1 MKNQRE
7 THALRLHPLHRTI
20 PKADKKSPEWRALLS
35 SVASGGILYPLLG
48 TADGQIMDGA
58 WRWEAAK
65 TLDLP
70 EVPYEVRDESD
81 AATIIVES
89 LLHRK
94 QMTRGA
100 AVYLALRLLPEFV
113 QSSEHRRLANLRR
126 GSKNREIPLKVPKRS
141 NCASGENWADEDND
155 SNTEEFC
162 LRWGVARRTIVQAL
176 QVTRYFEANPDQK
189 AELEPQLLNGEKN
202 LWNVLSYVGGAEAD
216 QSERGFKLLV
226 SSFNNLRL
234 GAGTWND
241 LTRSEREKLLATWEK
256 TSAEFPATMRTALI
270 NVLTAKEAV

>member
-7 THALRLHPLHRTI
+7 TQGLRLHPLHRTI
-20 PKADKKSPEWRALLS
+20 PPADKKSPEWRALLG
-35 SVASGGILYPLLG
+35 SVAAGGILYPLLG
-48 TADGQIMDGA
+48 TTDGQIMDGA

-70 EVPYEVRDESD
+70 EVPYEIREERE

-100 AVYLALRLLPEFV
+100 AVYLLLPGLREFL
-113 QSSEHRRLANLRR
+113 EGCENRRLANLRR
-126 GSKNREIPLKVPKRS
+126 GSKTHEIPLKVPNRS
-141 NCASGENWADEDND
+141 
-155 SNTEEFC
+155 
-162 LRWGVARRTIVQAL
+162 AL
-176 QVTRYFEANPDQK
+176 QFGNGEPCVDELCRRLGISDRTFFRAVEVRKILEADPELK
-189 AELEPQLLNGEKN
+189 AELEPELLNGEKN
-202 LWNVLSYVGGAEAD
+202 LWNVLSYVGGAKAD

-256 TSAEFPATMRTALI
+256 TSAEFPATMRAALV
-270 NVLTAKEAV
+270 NVLSREAATA